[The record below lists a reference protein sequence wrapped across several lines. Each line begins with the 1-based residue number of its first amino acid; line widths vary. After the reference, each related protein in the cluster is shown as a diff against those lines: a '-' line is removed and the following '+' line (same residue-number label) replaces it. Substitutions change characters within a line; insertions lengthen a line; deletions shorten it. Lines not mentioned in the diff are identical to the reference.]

1 MKSKINRIIK
11 HSCLA
16 LVVIFGLFASCNE
29 TNLNEISEIPQ
40 QSGSGEYISP
50 QKIATYFGNQ
60 RSHNWVKTN
69 VPKDINMIILD
80 YKFKEIDY
88 YFFRKFNSWF
98 ENFVFENGIMSLGE
112 NKQSL
117 DCDNHA
123 LLYKSTMAISSYKG
137 GSSEELAI
145 GVVVVRQVNEF
156 AGIPATGNFHMLNLA
171 FTNKGWYIFE
181 PQTNEFVKLEDYPNQ
196 EYIQYIIL

>member
-1 MKSKINRIIK
+1 MKIKANIIINYL
-11 HSCLA
+11 CLA
-16 LVVIFGLFASCNE
+16 LVIFGLFVSCNE

-40 QSGSGEYISP
+40 ESGRAEYISP
-50 QKIATYFGNQ
+50 HKISKYFGNQ

-69 VPKDINMIILD
+69 VPRDIGMVILD
-80 YKFKEIDY
+80 SKFKEIDY

-98 ENFVFENGIMSLGE
+98 QNFVFQNGIMSLGE
-112 NKQSL
+112 DKQNL

-123 LLYKSTMAISSYKG
+123 LLYKSTMAISSYKS

-145 GVVVVRQVNEF
+145 AVVVVRQVKEF

>member
-60 RSHNWVKTN
+60 RSRNWVKTN

-88 YFFRKFNSWF
+88 YFFIKFNSWF

-181 PQTNEFVKLEDYPNQ
+181 TQTNEFVKLEDYPNQ

>member
-40 QSGSGEYISP
+40 ESGSGEYISP

-69 VPKDINMIILD
+69 VPKNINMIILD

-98 ENFVFENGIMSLGE
+98 ENFVFQNGIMSLGE

-123 LLYKSTMAISSYKG
+123 LLYKSTMAISSYKSG
-137 GSSEELAI
+137 GSEELAI

>member
-1 MKSKINRIIK
+1 MKIKANIIINYL
-11 HSCLA
+11 CLA
-16 LVVIFGLFASCNE
+16 LVIFGLFVSCNE

-40 QSGSGEYISP
+40 ESGRAEYISP

-69 VPKDINMIILD
+69 VPRDIGMVILD
-80 YKFKEIDY
+80 SKFKEIDY

-98 ENFVFENGIMSLGE
+98 QNFVFQNGIMSLGE
-112 NKQSL
+112 DKQNL

-123 LLYKSTMAISSYKG
+123 LLYKSTMAISSYKS

-145 GVVVVRQVNEF
+145 AVVVVRQVKEF